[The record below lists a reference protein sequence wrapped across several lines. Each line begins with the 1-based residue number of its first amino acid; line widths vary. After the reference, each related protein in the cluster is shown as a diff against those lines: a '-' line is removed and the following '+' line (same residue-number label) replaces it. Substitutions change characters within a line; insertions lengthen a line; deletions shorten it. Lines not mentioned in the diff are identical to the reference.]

1 MSIKMAKILQ
11 RLRGSWMTGNLCLTL
26 TRLNNCKTKQP
37 IIELSCITEDVKL
50 LLGTLGEIVLR
61 LKDS

>member
-1 MSIKMAKILQ
+1 
-11 RLRGSWMTGNLCLTL
+11 MTGNLCLTL

-37 IIELSCITEDVKL
+37 IIELSYITEDVKL